1 MWGGTAESLR
11 MTEGDFG
18 VVLPLGIKGAT
29 LGNSDSFK
37 FTFKRR
43 VNGTTVLEKTYDGI
57 TDNTVPLCFSE
68 AESAELKPG
77 LYVYSLDW
85 YQDGSFL
92 CCVIERGVLEVE
104 EKV

>member
-1 MWGGTAESLR
+1 MWGGSAESLR

-18 VVLPLGIKGAT
+18 VVLPFNIAGAT

-37 FTFKRR
+37 FTFKER
-43 VNGTTVLEKTYDGI
+43 VNGATVLEKTYDGI
-57 TDNTVPLCFSE
+57 TNNKVPLCFSE

-77 LYVYSLDW
+77 QYVYSLDW
-85 YQDGSFL
+85 FQNGSFL
-92 CCVIERGVLEVE
+92 CCVIERGVLKVE